1 MQVHGGLADN
11 GDMNL
16 AAALTAVAD
25 VHADLPEVIGEL
37 CWLASAAHAVGD
49 RRRRDEVVDLAGELA
64 AERQTVGLVGA
75 H

>member
-1 MQVHGGLADN
+1 MHP
-11 GDMNL
+11 
-16 AAALTAVAD
+16 AAALTFLD

-49 RRRRDEVVDLAGELA
+49 CRRRDEVVDLAGELA
-64 AERQTVGLVGA
+64 AERRTVGLVGA